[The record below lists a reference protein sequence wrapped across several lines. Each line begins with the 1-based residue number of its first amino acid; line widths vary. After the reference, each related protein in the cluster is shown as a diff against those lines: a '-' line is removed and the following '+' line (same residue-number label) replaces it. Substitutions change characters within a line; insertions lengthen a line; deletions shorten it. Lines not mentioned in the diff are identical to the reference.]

1 MKTPPTAQNR
11 SFGCSQPCACGRYTA
26 EFHEGTIFTTKTQMF
41 DIGEHDFFHELGAVR
56 ATPYGSDVVFSNSER
71 KVPIH
76 IGAGTSP
83 ASVSRG

>member
-1 MKTPPTAQNR
+1 
-11 SFGCSQPCACGRYTA
+11 
-26 EFHEGTIFTTKTQMF
+26 MF
-41 DIGEHDFFHELGAVR
+41 DIGEHDFFYELGAVR

-83 ASVSRG
+83 ASCVKGLTTCAHDRHRSRVPRRAVEELPRNG

>member
-11 SFGCSQPCACGRYTA
+11 SFGCSQPCACGRYTG
-26 EFHEGTIFTTKTQMF
+26 EFHEGGTVTAKTQMF
-41 DIGEHDFFHELGAVR
+41 DIGEHDIFHELGAVR

-83 ASVSRG
+83 AFAFRG